1 MEIPQITAGQIETF
15 ILIFLRVSAIIITIP
30 ILGNRSVPMRLKGG
44 LSVVVALLLV
54 PFVQYNA
61 VPIKLPLLVIK
72 MCGEVLIGI
81 VIGFAGQILFAG
93 VQLAGQLVGFQMGFA
108 IVNVVDPVS
117 SSQVSIIAQFQYLL
131 ALLIFLAVN
140 AHHIFLYAIAES
152 YQLIPPLSFHYSGP
166 LMESIL
172 ELSKDIFVVAIK
184 TGAPVI
190 AMLLFTSVGLGLI
203 ARTVPQMNVFIVG
216 FPLKIAMGLIGIGLT
231 LPYFVK
237 ILESVFTKFDGQLSM
252 LMSLM

>member
-1 MEIPQITAGQIETF
+1 
-15 ILIFLRVSAIIITIP
+15 
-30 ILGNRSVPMRLKGG
+30 MRLKGG

>member
-61 VPIKLPLLVIK
+61 VPIKLPLLVVK
-72 MCGEVLIGI
+72 MCGEVLIGV

-152 YQLIPPLSFHYSGP
+152 YQVIPPLSFHYSGP

-172 ELSKDIFVVAIK
+172 ELSKDIFIVAVK

-190 AMLLFTSVGLGLI
+190 AMLLFASVGLGLI
-203 ARTVPQMNVFIVG
+203 ARTVPQINIFIVG
-216 FPLKIAMGLIGIGLT
+216 FPLKIAIGLIGIGLT

-237 ILESVFTKFDGQLSM
+237 IMESVFAKFDGQLSL

>member
-1 MEIPQITAGQIETF
+1 MEIPQITAGQIEIF

-30 ILGNRSVPMRLKGG
+30 ILGNASVPMRVKGG

-54 PFVQYNA
+54 PFVQYDA
-61 VPIKLPLLVIK
+61 VPIKLPMLVVQ

-81 VIGFAGQILFAG
+81 VIGFAGRILFAG

-152 YQLIPPLSFHYSGP
+152 YQVIPPLGFHYSGP
-166 LMESIL
+166 LMESII
-172 ELSKDIFVVAIK
+172 ELSKSIFVVAVK
-184 TGAPVI
+184 TGAPVMAI
-190 AMLLFTSVGLGLI
+190 LLFASVGLGLI
-203 ARTVPQMNVFIVG
+203 SRTVPQINVFIVG

-237 ILESVFTKFDGQLSM
+237 ILESVFAEFDGQLIM
-252 LMSLM
+252 FMNLM

>member
-1 MEIPQITAGQIETF
+1 MEVPQITAGQIEIF

-30 ILGNRSVPMRLKGG
+30 ILGNRSVPVRVKGG
-44 LSVVVALLLV
+44 LSVAVALLLV

-61 VPIKLPLLVIK
+61 VPIGIPLLVVK

-81 VIGFAGQILFAG
+81 VIGFAGRILFAG

-117 SSQVSIIAQFQYLL
+117 SSQVSITAQFQYLL

-152 YQLIPPLSFHYSGP
+152 YQVIPPLSFHCSGP

-172 ELSKDIFVVAIK
+172 ELSKNIFVVAIK

-190 AMLLFTSVGLGLI
+190 AMLLFASVGLGLI
-203 ARTVPQMNVFIVG
+203 ARTVPQINVFIVG

-237 ILESVFTKFDGQLSM
+237 ILESLFMQFDSQLSM
-252 LMSLM
+252 FMDLM

>member
-172 ELSKDIFVVAIK
+172 ELSKDIFLVAIK